1 MMIKL
6 RSTST
11 TFQGVLNSSSGTNLS
26 CRQISRSKT
35 IRTLF
40 TEGISLMLR
49 EKVEVSSFINLVVF
63 TRENGVKIKDMEWAL
78 KYSVIKT
85 FLKVN
90 MSWVESM
97 VKANTL
103 GQMVIPMMDNG
114 MLDKNKVMAS
124 GRVRSRKRSMQ
135 VNGRSTNLM
144 ALVSIL
150 GRMEIFLRVNGRLV

>member
-1 MMIKL
+1 M
-6 RSTST
+6 
-11 TFQGVLNSSSGTNLS
+11 
-26 CRQISRSKT
+26 
-35 IRTLF
+35 
-40 TEGISLMLR
+40 
-49 EKVEVSSFINLVVF
+49 
-63 TRENGVKIKDMEWAL
+63 KIKDMEWAL
-78 KYSVIKT
+78 KYLVIKT

-103 GQMVIPMMDNG
+103 GQMVTPMMDNG
-114 MLDKNKVMAS
+114 MLDQNKVMAS
-124 GRVRSRKRSMQ
+124 GRVRLRKRSMQ